1 MAEKSK
7 MAAAAIWNF
16 QRMLFWPHSSP
27 RMADTKQHT
36 DLVQI
41 GPEEL
46 AETHLLVRHHGFVIL
61 QLWTTHEVHL
71 TDCFFPENSVAMR
84 SDVIETL

>member
-1 MAEKSK
+1 
-7 MAAAAIWNF
+7 
-16 QRMLFWPHSSP
+16 
-27 RMADTKQHT
+27 MADTKQHT

-46 AETHLLVRHHGFVIL
+46 AEIHLLVRHHGFVIL

-84 SDVIETL
+84 SDVIETLRFYVVGIS